1 MGMRIWWKEHR
12 LASPVGVR
20 ILEESVRGIRGGVNT
35 EITTKFLFFVFLPQC
50 LQYLAQG
57 MVYYLYTE

>member
-20 ILEESVRGIRGGVNT
+20 ILEESVGGIRGGVNT
-35 EITTKFLFFVFLPQC
+35 EITTKFLFLRIHSN
-50 LQYLAQG
+50 
-57 MVYYLYTE
+57 